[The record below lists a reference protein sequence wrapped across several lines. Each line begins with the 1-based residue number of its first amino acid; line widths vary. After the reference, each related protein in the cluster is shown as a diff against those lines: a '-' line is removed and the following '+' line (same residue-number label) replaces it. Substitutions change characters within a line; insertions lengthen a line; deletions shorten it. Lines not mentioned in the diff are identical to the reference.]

1 MLEVAVQA
9 VGWPAATDWDTLA
22 NRAVTTALALS
33 PHGAL
38 VAGPTMVEVAVRLA
52 DDAEVRMLNAQ
63 YRHKDKA
70 TNVLSFPM
78 LSPDALADGAGAQA
92 PGDDGEILLGDIIL
106 ARETC
111 EREAA
116 EKGVS
121 VADHATHLVIHGTL
135 HLLGYDHVDEG
146 AALVM
151 EELEVTIMRALG
163 LADPY
168 LLAEDAA

>member
-1 MLEVAVQA
+1 MLDVAVQA
-9 VGWPAATDWDTLA
+9 DGWPATADWAALAT
-22 NRAVTTALALS
+22 RAVTEAVALS

-38 VAGPTMVEVAVRLA
+38 ATGATVVEVAVRLA
-52 DDAEVRMLNAQ
+52 DDAEVQALNAH
-63 YRHKDKA
+63 YRGKDKP

-78 LSPDALADGAGAQA
+78 LSPDELADRSSLDA

-111 EREAA
+111 AREAA
-116 EKGVS
+116 DKGVS

-135 HLLGYDHVDEG
+135 HLLGYDHIDEG
-146 AALVM
+146 EALVM
-151 EELEVTIMRALG
+151 EELEVTVMRALG

-168 LLAEDAA
+168 LLPDDRA